1 MAAKLVEQG
10 VRSAETETVTAEVTH
25 NLRSDAQDNRDRIL
39 SVARETFAAQG
50 LDVSMREIAR
60 RAGVGPATLYRRFP
74 TKEALVVEVFSEQ
87 MRACADAVST
97 GLAHPDAWEGF
108 RRTVEE
114 VCVVHVLNRGFA
126 AAFASTFPGAIDF
139 TAVRDTA
146 VRRLAELV
154 RRAKATGRL
163 RADFTVDDL
172 VLLLMGS
179 GGVRMATPAAA
190 RRFATLFLEGV
201 AS

>member
-1 MAAKLVEQG
+1 VEQG
-10 VRSAETETVTAEVTH
+10 VRLAQTETVTAEVTH
-25 NLRSDAQDNRDRIL
+25 NLRSDARDNRDRIL
-39 SVARETFAAQG
+39 TAAREAFAADG

-60 RAGVGPATLYRRFP
+60 RAEVGPATLYRRFP

-87 MRACADAVST
+87 MAACTAAVAA
-97 GLAHPDAWEGF
+97 GLAHSDAWEGF

-126 AAFASTFPGAIDF
+126 AAFTSTFPGAIDF
-139 TAVRDTA
+139 AAVRATA
-146 VRRLAELV
+146 FRRLAELV

-163 RADFTVDDL
+163 RPDFTVDDL
-172 VLLLMGS
+172 VLLLMAS
-179 GGVRMATPAAA
+179 GGVRVATPAAA
-190 RRFATLFLEGV
+190 RRFATLFLEGA